1 MEHETSDQPKRNGRL
16 PMDIKRYL
24 TLRPKGE
31 TSADLR
37 AALQNAE
44 RELQQTGEL
53 LAVLEASQG
62 EVLLTS
68 GADAIEAHEKQI
80 REAQRAQT
88 SLSAMVAAL
97 KPRISAAEEREALA
111 ELDRLAAVANAKARA
126 AGLLLP
132 EIFAT
137 MAKLADLIEQH
148 DSHIGDMRPINRT
161 LRANQR
167 PGVEAPLRQ
176 FWARQETTDGL
187 GSGGYLSTFSDNLVL
202 PGPRRACKTIKD
214 WRAEME
220 RAQTAPAT
228 DYSDAAG

>member
-1 MEHETSDQPKRNGRL
+1 MN
-16 PMDIKRYL
+16 IKRFL
-24 TLRPKGE
+24 TLRPKGD

-44 RELQQTGEL
+44 LELQQTREL
-53 LAVLEASQG
+53 LATLEASQG
-62 EVLLTS
+62 DILLTS
-68 GADAIEAHEKQI
+68 GADAIEAHEG
-80 REAQRAQT
+80 RMLEAQRTQA
-88 SLSAMVAAL
+88 SLWAMVNAL

-111 ELDRLAAVANAKARA
+111 ELDRLAAEANAKARA

-148 DSHIGDMRPINRT
+148 DSHIGDIRPINQT

-167 PGVEAPLRQ
+167 PRVEAPLRQ
-176 FWARQETTDGL
+176 FWARPETLDGL
-187 GSGGYLSTFSDNLVL
+187 GSGAYLSTLADNLVL

-220 RAQTAPAT
+220 LAQTAPAT